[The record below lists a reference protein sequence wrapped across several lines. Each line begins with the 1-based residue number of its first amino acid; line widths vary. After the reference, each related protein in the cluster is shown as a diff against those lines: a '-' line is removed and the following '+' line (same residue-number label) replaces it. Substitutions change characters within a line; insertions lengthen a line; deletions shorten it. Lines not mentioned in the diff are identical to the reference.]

1 MSPHEVSCKT
11 NMPALNHK
19 IDFALIFTARN
30 ANPNGDPL
38 DGNRPRTTYDGI
50 GEVSDVCLKRKIRNR
65 LMDAGYAV
73 FVQSDDRRIDG
84 YRSLKERAE
93 ASPELKACMDAI
105 NNKKKAKDSPAPTR
119 DDYAAIACKTWI
131 DVRAFGQVFSFKKG
145 SKKSSKKSNESN
157 VAEVNTH
164 ADTGDKKSDD
174 SEGVSIG
181 VRGPVT
187 IQPAFSIAPV
197 NIVSS
202 QITKSVNLETGD
214 DPDKKAADTM
224 GMKHR
229 VEFGVYKTFGSINVQ
244 TAQKTGFTEED
255 AEAIKEAL
263 RTLFRNDA
271 TSARPDGS
279 MEVVQLV
286 WWTHNCA
293 NGQYPSAKVHRSVH
307 VTVGED
313 GVPSVTI
320 DESAIEG
327 LAYEQIDGE

>member
-1 MSPHEVSCKT
+1 MAHTKPKMT
-11 NMPALNHK
+11 ALNHK
-19 IDFALIFTARN
+19 IDFALVFTVHN

-38 DGNRPRTTYDGI
+38 DGNRPRTTYDGL

-65 LMDAGYAV
+65 LLDAGHAI
-73 FVQSDDRRIDG
+73 FVQSDDRRVDE
-84 YRSLKERAE
+84 YRSLKERAD
-93 ASPELKACMDAI
+93 ACPALKAR
-105 NNKKKAKDSPAPTR
+105 KAKDANVSGR
-119 DDYAAIACKTWI
+119 DDYAAIACKTWF
-131 DVRAFGQVFSFKKG
+131 DVRAFGQVFAFKKAG
-145 SKKSSKKSNESN
+145 DNE
-157 VAEVNTH
+157 
-164 ADTGDKKSDD
+164 GI
-174 SEGVSIG
+174 SIG
-181 VRGPVT
+181 IRGPVT

-202 QITKSVNLETGD
+202 QITKSVNLETGS
-214 DPDKKAADTM
+214 DPDRKSPDTM

-229 VEFGVYKTFGSINVQ
+229 VEYGVYKTFGSINVQ
-244 TAQKTGFTEED
+244 TAEKTGFSEED

-293 NGQYPSAKVHRSVH
+293 SGQYSSAKVHRSLH
-307 VTVGED
+307 VTAGED
-313 GVPSVTI
+313 GAPIVTV